1 MRRSFWLVT
10 GGLLLAAAG
19 VFAWLVRHPAELP
32 ETAIDRA
39 RASLLAARS
48 EAGMLAP
55 AELARASM
63 LVRIMDRLVAEERA
77 KLVRLRVN
85 ERLGEVARELE
96 VTAGAAREKARAIT
110 EQRLQAASA
119 RRLELAGRLAELE
132 AEVTALKG
140 DRGVQRAYR
149 RAEIAIDELGEA
161 ERLGSLSVL
170 ETRMPEAAAAMD
182 AAEEV
187 LGKRFERLHDPAN
200 RQRWQRWIDETV
212 AGGGIAILVEKLGH
226 RLVVV
231 DGPRVVASFPAEFG
245 RNGLNDKLA
254 SGDAATPEGR
264 YKVTGLKH
272 TSRFY
277 KALPLNYPTAE
288 NVARFKAARKDGN
301 VRGRSAGGAIEIHG
315 DGGKGTN
322 WTDGCVALQNAD
334 MDRLFQL
341 VRAGT
346 PVTIVGAAR
355 LPGD

>member
-1 MRRSFWLVT
+1 MRRSFWLAT
-10 GGLLLAAAG
+10 GALLLGTAG
-19 VFAWLVRHPAELP
+19 ALAWLVRHPAELP
-32 ETAIDRA
+32 EAAIDRA

-63 LVRIMDRLVAEERA
+63 LVRILDRLVAEERA
-77 KLVRLRVN
+77 KLIRLQVN

-96 VTAGAAREKARAIT
+96 ATADTALDKARTIT
-110 EQRLQAASA
+110 EERLQAASV
-119 RRLELAGRLAELE
+119 RRLELAGRLSELE
-132 AEVTALKG
+132 AAVTALKG
-140 DRGVQRAYR
+140 DRGIQRAYR

-161 ERLGSLSVL
+161 ERQRSLSVL
-170 ETRMPEAAAAMD
+170 ESRLPEAAAAMD

-187 LGKRFERLHDPAN
+187 LGKRFARLHDPAN
-200 RQRWQRWIDETV
+200 RRRWQRWIDETV
-212 AGGGIAILVEKLGH
+212 AGGRTAILVEKLGH

-231 DGPRVVASFPAEFG
+231 DGPRVIASFRAEFG

-264 YKVTGLKH
+264 YQVTGLKH
-272 TSRFY
+272 KSRFY
-277 KALPLNYPTAE
+277 KALPLDYPTAE
-288 NVARFKAARKDGN
+288 DLARFKTARKNGQ
-301 VRGRSAGGAIEIHG
+301 VRARSAGGAIEIHG
-315 DGGKGTN
+315 EGGKGTN
-322 WTDGCVALQNAD
+322 WTDGCVALRNPD

-346 PVTIVGAAR
+346 AVTIVGAAR